1 MNGTFMRLFIHG
13 VGTGRSSAGSR
24 SARIHPHNAS
34 TPQKSISGQL
44 GAIPFKNYLSNCGIV
59 AIGLTVDARWTAS
72 STMTISAAS
81 RDVESKELQNAD
93 LQFGPLSH

>member
-1 MNGTFMRLFIHG
+1 MERSCGFSFMALEP
-13 VGTGRSSAGSR
+13 ADQAPESR